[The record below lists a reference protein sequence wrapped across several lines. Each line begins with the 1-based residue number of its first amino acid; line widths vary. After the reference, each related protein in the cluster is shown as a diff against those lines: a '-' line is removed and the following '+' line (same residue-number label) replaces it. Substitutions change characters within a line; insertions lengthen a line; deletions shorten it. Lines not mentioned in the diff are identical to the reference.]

1 MRVLD
6 ILLFLVIN
14 FFIFF
19 NFFKFL
25 VSSEERKKM
34 KREKYKD
41 GKAEVYIR
49 VCVREE
55 SDSDGES
62 LRFVAIEEKCTC
74 GW

>member
-62 LRFVAIEEKCTC
+62 LRFVAIEEQCTC

>member
-1 MRVLD
+1 
-6 ILLFLVIN
+6 
-14 FFIFF
+14 
-19 NFFKFL
+19 
-25 VSSEERKKM
+25 M

>member
-34 KREKYKD
+34 KREKNKD

-62 LRFVAIEEKCTC
+62 LRFVAIEEQCTC